1 MRNEVKKARD
11 NMLRLCD
18 FYTAA
23 AFGLVSPVKLILIS
37 TGLPGEKR
45 QKFKVDKPQK

>member
-23 AFGLVSPVKLILIS
+23 ALASSLL
-37 TGLPGEKR
+37 
-45 QKFKVDKPQK
+45 